1 MNERFES
8 TILMVTHDPAAA
20 SYSNRIIML
29 KDGQIYSELYQG
41 DQDKQAF
48 YKEVIQAQ
56 SVLGGVEYDF

>member
-29 KDGQIYSELYQG
+29 KDGQIYSRTLPRRSG
-41 DQDKQAF
+41 
-48 YKEVIQAQ
+48 
-56 SVLGGVEYDF
+56 